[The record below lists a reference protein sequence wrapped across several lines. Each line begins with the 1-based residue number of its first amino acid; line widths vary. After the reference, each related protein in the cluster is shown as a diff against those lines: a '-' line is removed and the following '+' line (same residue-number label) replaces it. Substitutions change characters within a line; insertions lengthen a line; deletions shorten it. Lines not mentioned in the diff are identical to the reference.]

1 MLIGLGSMIIGLIY
15 KRPMKCLTQ
24 SKTQQSTKPVHRLR
38 ARKGN
43 SSPVGQQHRQ
53 AVKRLRICKRCIYQV
68 ACFQAVRIKLSLACY
83 RQPHKLVSRGILK
96 AYNFFGKAQNRVVNL
111 QDIRIEISFV
121 FEKSESF
128 PFPTLFFLSQI
139 SMNVLNFLLL
149 ILRDGGF
156 LLYLPSKLYAGN

>member
-1 MLIGLGSMIIGLIY
+1 M
-15 KRPMKCLTQ
+15 
-24 SKTQQSTKPVHRLR
+24 
-38 ARKGN
+38 
-43 SSPVGQQHRQ
+43 
-53 AVKRLRICKRCIYQV
+53 

-128 PFPTLFFLSQI
+128 PFPTSSLPLNSLNFTNKQSKRFTIKTTKLQMI
-139 SMNVLNFLLL
+139 LYNFGQQMTVLRVLNHWDSRPDLVLAFSVLDETSFAFFSSVISLKNSHH
-149 ILRDGGF
+149 
-156 LLYLPSKLYAGN
+156 LPDQSNVKLKLFVT